1 MPRLSSAASKA
12 LCCAWFAVAASVAA
26 QPSAQ
31 FEPIRPSGFNAEG
44 ELVDDGKP
52 APKVTEETVILN
64 QGGYDP
70 NAFYVKPAVPGSAP
84 KKIDNHHIAPPPVT
98 ATSTRAQSIYRCKDN
113 RGMDIYV
120 DDDSRHKF
128 RHCLKIRDENAAPV
142 EKPTLPVDP
151 QMHESPLPTC
161 SGALLYKGSTYVFSD
176 QEPCPIPEEVFE
188 FRKPLEANP
197 SYYAPPA
204 QP

>member
-1 MPRLSSAASKA
+1 MPRSSSAAYKIFGIA
-12 LCCAWFAVAASVAA
+12 LLALAFSASA

-31 FEPIRPSGFNAEG
+31 FEPLRPSGFDANG
-44 ELVDDGKP
+44 NLDDGKP

-70 NAFYVKPAVPGSAP
+70 NAFYVKPASPGAAP
-84 KKIDNHHIAPPPVT
+84 KRIANHHVAPPPVT
-98 ATSTRAQSIYRCKDN
+98 ATSTRVQSIYRCKDE
-113 RGMDIYV
+113 RGMDVYV

-128 RHCLKIRDENAAPV
+128 RHCLKIRDDNAAPV
-142 EKPTLPVDP
+142 EKPVLPVEP
-151 QMHESPLPTC
+151 QMLETPLPTC

-188 FRKPLEANP
+188 IRKPLEANP
-197 SYYAPPA
+197 SFYAPPA